1 MTGLPVPF
9 KANKLITFSSM
20 KYCICLITTILCSIV
35 GYADDAV
42 RLSWDGGEQT
52 FKYIEDA
59 IDASNELNV
68 PTTLTLIDDIDDP
81 EYLNVTNSMT
91 IDLNGHY
98 ISSMEPKILIFNGE
112 GQEFVIKDSSE
123 DGSGII
129 EVFDYDGYEPVA
141 VTLSKGTLTLESGTI
156 WSETEYEN
164 AQGVYINNDG
174 TLIVKGGKVLA
185 YSKSK
190 KSFAI
195 NSAGNCNISISGG
208 EIKAHTGLSSG
219 YALYMSKGTAT
230 IDGGTFIVEGAYSTN
245 VLYAATNSKITVNGG
260 CFNKETK
267 YNEIW
272 DVSSSLNT
280 KSLII
285 NQGYFKHELYL
296 DRYVGNRFVSPLPRS
311 SEAHKAGYRY
321 YITDTKPFTGIAK
334 NIQKDIEYSTLED
347 AIANAVKGDT
357 VSLVNDYTLTHDL
370 TIPKGVM
377 LLIPSDGA
385 NTCYTNHPESS
396 YTHIDEYVF
405 RQLNVSDGVKI
416 TIEGGMSLNAVQTAC
431 GGGTRNIGGEPQG
444 PFASVKLGK
453 GATIDVKGQLYCWGF
468 ISDVDKN
475 DGTVIV
481 EDGATLYESFFIGD
495 CRGGNISYDIVEKV
509 FPINQYYVQNVE
521 SKVVF
526 RPGSRNIL
534 GSDMEFVNELHRMDD
549 IPFIGID
556 DGLFRTTSSTEITR
570 TYNGDTDRIHYHIDG
585 NVTMGYIELTYGTY
599 KINTT
604 YNICPLPMNIT
615 VDNGTMTMPY
625 DYYLLAG
632 SSLTIGENAT
642 LNIEKKCSLYLF
654 DREDWGPYCIFYR
667 LPLYF
672 TMANGFE
679 NRTISWVKSSNTKDA
694 LSEEARSTI
703 TSSMLDV
710 QGKVEVQGAL
720 MTTQGG
726 ASIVSTNGKGII
738 SFPNGTS
745 DKPYDIY
752 MALNLT
758 SNLDTIPMTSA
769 QLTNADGTKTPT
781 TGVTAIMY
789 EYKDSKWI
797 ASDINGIENIVDD
810 TNRSP
815 AAIYNIA
822 GQRVLTPTNGMF
834 IRKNKKFHMR

>member
-1 MTGLPVPF
+1 M
-9 KANKLITFSSM
+9 KKIITSILTSFL
-20 KYCICLITTILCSIV
+20 CLW
-35 GYADDAV
+35 GYANDV
-42 RLSWDGGEQT
+42 VKLSWGAETAT
-52 FKYIEDA
+52 FESIEA
-59 IDASNELNV
+59 AVKASNELSM
-68 PTTLTLIDDIDDP
+68 PTILTLIDDINDP
-81 EYLNVTNSMT
+81 EQLTVTNSMT

-98 ISSMEPKILIFNGE
+98 ISSMEPNIFTFQGKGGE
-112 GQEFVIKDSSE
+112 HTIKDSSE
-123 DGSGII
+123 DGLGII
-129 EVFDYDGYEPVA
+129 EAFDYDGYKPIA
-141 VTLSKGTLTLESGTI
+141 VKLEQGTLTIESGTI
-156 WSETEYEN
+156 WSETQLEN
-164 AQGVYINNDG
+164 AAGVYVSSGAKLYI
-174 TLIVKGGKVLA
+174 KGGKIHSYA
-185 YSKSK
+185 KEYN
-190 KSFAI
+190 SFAI
-195 NSAGNCNISISGG
+195 YGSGMCEINIAGG
-208 EIKAHTGLSSG
+208 EISASANRSPFAMLLS
-219 YALYMSKGTAT
+219 
-230 IDGGTFIVEGAYSTN
+230 GGTGIIENGTFYVEALADANFFYTTEN
-245 VLYAATNSKITVNGG
+245 TKITVNGG
-260 CFNKETK
+260 HFMKNTV

-272 DVSSSLNT
+272 DFGDVVTNGTLF
-280 KSLII
+280 I
-285 NQGYFKHELYL
+285 NQGFFVHETNLSN
-296 DRYVGNRFVSPLPRS
+296 YVGKRFVSPLPRS
-311 SEAHKAGYRY
+311 SEEYKAGYRY
-321 YITDTKPFTGIAK
+321 YITDAKQTGIAK
-334 NIQKDIEYSTLED
+334 NITKEVEYSTLEE
-347 AIANAVKGDT
+347 AIANAAAGDT
-357 VSLVNDYTLTHDL
+357 VSLINDYTLNNDL

-377 LLIPSDGA
+377 LLIPFDGT
-385 NTCYTNHPESS
+385 NTCYSNHAESS
-396 YTHIDEYVF
+396 LSDIREYVY
-405 RQLNVSDGVKI
+405 RQFHINDGVKL
-416 TIEGGMSLNAVQTAC
+416 TIEGEMSVGAIQTAC
-431 GGGTRNIGGEPQG
+431 CCGKTGGEPQG

-453 GATIDVKGQLYCWGF
+453 DALIDIKGQVYCWGY
-468 ISDVDKN
+468 ISDDNKY
-475 DGTVIV
+475 DGSVIV
-481 EDGATLYESFFIGD
+481 ENGATLYESLFITD
-495 CRGGNISYDIVEKV
+495 WHGGNISYDIFEQT
-509 FPINQYYVQNVE
+509 FPFSQFYVQNVE

-526 RPGSRNIL
+526 KPGARNTL
-534 GSDMEFVNELHRMDD
+534 GLDMEFQNEFHRIENM
-549 IPFIGID
+549 PFIGTD
-556 DGLFRTTSSTEITR
+556 KGLFRTTSSTEITR

-585 NVTMGYIELTYGTY
+585 NVTLGFIELTYGTY

-632 SSLTIGENAT
+632 SSLTIGEKAT

-694 LSEEARSTI
+694 LSEEARSTV

-781 TGVTAIMY
+781 TGVTAMMY

-822 GQRVLTPTNGMF
+822 GQRILSPQKGIF
-834 IRKNKKFHMR
+834 IRKNKKFIVK